1 MTEDTSA
8 RRPLFKVFS
17 FASYYSD
24 PSDASPCGETAGGT
38 KTTVVFRLDD
48 PLFTFRTEREKERC
62 APYDFGAHDGAP
74 RFCTVSTG
82 GAHSRN
88 TYPCTRNRPCME
100 PTGNETSEKKE
111 QTKRGTRDKK
121 NRQTTPLSLLSS
133 AAATAYGT
141 VLCIWG
147 GALYAATFCSLLFPS
162 AVTVYQMPR
171 GTSFAGY
178 IFFTFYFIF
187 VFIFQIFRWSPPTD
201 CKR

>member
-111 QTKRGTRDKK
+111 QTKRGTRDK
-121 NRQTTPLSLLSS
+121 RQEKQADNAPLL
-133 AAATAYGT
+133 
-141 VLCIWG
+141 
-147 GALYAATFCSLLFPS
+147 ALFCSRDGVWNCSVHLGRGAVCSDILFIAFPVRCHRVS
-162 AVTVYQMPR
+162 DA
-171 GTSFAGY
+171 AGH
-178 IFFTFYFIF
+178 IVCRIHLFHILFHICFHFSNIS
-187 VFIFQIFRWSPPTD
+187 VVAADRL
-201 CKR
+201 